1 MPIDAFSMHSVLCI
15 NYVMNVNMRQDS
27 GFSFVKISETWHG
40 LHSGMRCFF
49 LENFNFSHVLFVSNL
64 DSTALLTFQG

>member
-27 GFSFVKISETWHG
+27 GFSFVKISETWHW
-40 LHSGMRCFF
+40 LHSGMRCFV
-49 LENFNFSHVLFVSNL
+49 ENFIFSHVLSVSIL